1 MKKKWLL
8 AALSVCM
15 LASATGC
22 VEVIELD
29 REQQDKFV
37 QYSVYSVLQHDKNYL
52 VKLEN
57 ANDNYLTVPDS
68 QKPVPELPTVKPDDG
83 GDSSVEKPTPEKPT
97 PEKPSGGGTSTSVK
111 VDNLAEA
118 FELEGVTLKYN
129 GFKVCG
135 SYPESDGI
143 PSFVIKAVQGK
154 KLVVLK
160 FDMVNTSGKDLKLDI
175 SSKDMSVKGIFN
187 NSVRTNA
194 LVTLLPE
201 ALNTYIGTIP
211 AGGQIEAVLVFEMSD
226 GYIQNL
232 SEITIDVK
240 SEKGSK
246 SIKLQ

>member
-8 AALSVCM
+8 ATLSVCM
-15 LASATGC
+15 LTSATGC

-29 REQQDKFV
+29 KEQQDKFV

-68 QKPVPELPTVKPDDG
+68 QKPVPELPTVKPDDDG
-83 GDSSVEKPTPEKPT
+83 NSSVEKPT
-97 PEKPSGGGTSTSVK
+97 PEKPSGGGTSTSVT

-135 SYPESDGI
+135 SYPETDGI

-211 AGGQIEAVLVFEMSD
+211 AGGQIDAVLVFEMSD

-232 SEITIDVK
+232 SEITLDVK